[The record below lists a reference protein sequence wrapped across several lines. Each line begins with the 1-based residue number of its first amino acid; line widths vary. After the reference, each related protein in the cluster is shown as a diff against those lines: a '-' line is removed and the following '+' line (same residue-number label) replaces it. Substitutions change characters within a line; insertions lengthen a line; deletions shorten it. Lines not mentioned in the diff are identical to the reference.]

1 MLSHCETCDEV
12 FFAHSRAAC
21 AGAPRPLLNQPG
33 SPPLPPL
40 PASASWHKRGL
51 LWLCEPLKTGG

>member
-21 AGAPRPLLNQPG
+21 AGVPTPLLNQPG
-33 SPPLPPL
+33 SPPAPC
-40 PASASWHKRGL
+40 ASWHKAGL
-51 LWLCEPLKTGG
+51 LWL